1 MSAQKLYTP
10 LVLLL
15 LFLIPGMMF
24 AQNGKLSGTVTDAE
38 TGQPLPGAN
47 IILANTSMGA
57 AANEDGEYTILNIPP
72 GVYNVR
78 ATFIGYARVTIQG
91 LRINADLT
99 TRQNFELQAT
109 GIAGEEVTVV
119 AERPLIQR
127 TATNARRIIDAEEV
141 NSMPVRG
148 VENVAL
154 LQPGIV
160 EQDGNIHI
168 RGSREDEVGYY
179 VEGANVRSFV
189 TGERTSEVIPEAL
202 EEMQIQAGGYTAEYG
217 EANAGIVSMVLRE
230 GSSNYNFTLRGETDQ
245 FTPLYEK
252 TLGTYSYG
260 YQDLVATA
268 GGPIPGLGNNM
279 NFFVAAENERL
290 GDVYRRYF
298 PPFNFV
304 NGETV
309 LASGDTMHLVDSG
322 LRGGKKG
329 ETVDALEWKGGNTP
343 NAWRNQYNLNGV
355 LSFDLQPFKLRLSG
369 THTYYKR
376 RYNDMPILNMLN
388 TDRNPMREYSNS
400 LLTAKLT
407 HFLSPS
413 TFYEFS
419 LSYNGE
425 KSKIYDPYF
434 KDNFWLYSDSLAN
447 QRHGV
452 TFNNATNDPYEYDI
466 YSFPFNRPGQLPFYP
481 NGNNLISFSK
491 FDRQYIG
498 GSFKAAS
505 QIGNHDLRFGGDLRR
520 YLLRNF
526 SSLGGITTGSI
537 MTRLYQEPSLMDD
550 MSEDGE
556 FAKLMRT
563 TASPDNYGYDV
574 FGNET
579 DSGVDR
585 PRKPTVAAA
594 YINDKYEIEQLVFNV
609 GVRYDRFDLD
619 ARQPRNLHDPGF
631 DPNEVTIN
639 PGEWEEVPVRE
650 HFSPRLGFGFPVT
663 NRTVFHLQYGRF
675 VQMPRMNLSY
685 AGSSLSAQIFSGGFF
700 YTNPVGYGFKPEQT
714 TQYEIGF
721 SQQFSNYASFD
732 ATLFYK
738 DIKDQIQVR
747 RIFPE
752 PGTDAAAYDR
762 YVNGDFATT
771 RGLEFRVTLR
781 RINRIRGFINY
792 TFSQAKG
799 TGSYVNQAS
808 ASLDQAT
815 NQITVITP
823 LYFSPIHKGSINL
836 DYRWGVNDGG
846 PILSRL
852 GINVLFDFKSGHPF
866 TLSTGGIGQNDAY
879 QGAILS
885 DRDARN
891 RRPLEPVGSSETP
904 WVFTTNL
911 RVDKTVAVGPVDMNF
926 YVYVQNLFNRKNVF
940 NVYPRTGNAE
950 TDGFLENPDLS
961 GSIIESAG
969 GAGYVALYRA
979 ANLQNRMHYLDPLIG
994 MRGDDLWGTPRQI
1007 RFGVSIEY

>member
-1 MSAQKLYTP
+1 MSAEKLYKS
-10 LVLLL
+10 LVLVL

-24 AQNGKLSGTVTDAE
+24 AQNGKLAGTVTDAE
-38 TGQPLPGAN
+38 TGEPLPGAN
-47 IILANTSMGA
+47 IILVNTSMGA
-57 AANEDGEYTILNIPP
+57 AANDEGQYTILNISP

-78 ATFIGYARVTIQG
+78 ASFIGYATVTIQN
-91 LRINADLT
+91 LRINAELT

-148 VENVAL
+148 VQNVAL

-179 VEGANVRSFV
+179 VEGATVRSFV

-230 GSSNYNFTLRGETDQ
+230 GQSNYNFTLRGETDQ
-245 FTPLYEK
+245 FTPLYEQ

-260 YQDLVATA
+260 YQDIVATA
-268 GGPIPGLGNNM
+268 GGPVPGLGNNIT
-279 NFFVAAENERL
+279 FFLAGENERL
-290 GDVYRRYF
+290 ADVYRRYYE
-298 PPFNFV
+298 PFNFV
-304 NGETV
+304 SGETA
-309 LASGDTMHLVDSG
+309 LATGDTMYLVDSG
-322 LRGGKKG
+322 LRGGTRG
-329 ETVDALEWKGGNTP
+329 DTLDALNWKGGNTP
-343 NAWRNQYNLNGV
+343 NAGRNQYNLNGV
-355 LSFDLQPFKLRLSG
+355 VSFDLQPFKLRLSG
-369 THTYYKR
+369 THTYWKR
-376 RYNDMPILNMLN
+376 RYNNLAVFNVLN
-388 TDRNPMREYSNS
+388 TDRNPVREYQNS
-400 LLTAKLT
+400 LFTAKLT

-419 LSYNGE
+419 VSYNGE
-425 KSKIYDPYF
+425 RSKAYDPVLG
-434 KDNFWLYSDSLAN
+434 DNFWLYADSLEN
-447 QRHGV
+447 KRHGYDYV
-452 TFNNATNDPYEYDI
+452 SQTHDPYDYDI
-466 YSFPFNRPGQLPFYP
+466 YSFPFNRPGELQT
-481 NGNNLISFSK
+481 SFSK
-491 FDRQYIG
+491 YDRQYIG

-505 QIGNHDLRFGGDLRR
+505 QIGDHDLRFGGDFRQ
-520 YLLRNF
+520 YLLRNY

-537 MTRLYQEPSLMDD
+537 LTRLYQDPSLLDD
-550 MSEDGE
+550 TSGDGE
-556 FAKLMRT
+556 FARLMRT
-563 TASPDNYGYDV
+563 AASPDNYGYDV

-579 DSGVDR
+579 DSGIDR
-585 PRKPTVAAA
+585 PRKPTVTAA

-619 ARQPRNLHDPGF
+619 ARQPKNLNDPGF
-631 DPNEVTIN
+631 DPNEVTIK
-639 PGEWEEVPVRE
+639 PEEWEDVPVRQ

-663 NRTVFHLQYGRF
+663 DRTVFHLQYGRF

-685 AGSSLSAQIFSGGFF
+685 AGSSISAQIFSGGFF
-700 YTNPVGYGFKPEQT
+700 YTNPVGYGFKPEST

-738 DIKDQIQVR
+738 DIQDQIQVR
-747 RIFPE
+747 RVFPAV
-752 PGTDAAAYDR
+752 GSDAQAYDR
-762 YVNGDFATT
+762 YINGDFATT
-771 RGLEFRVTLR
+771 RGLEFRLTLR
-781 RINRIRGFINY
+781 RTNRIRGFVNY
-792 TFSQAKG
+792 TFSEAKG

-823 LYFSPIHKGSINL
+823 LYFSPTHKGSVNL
-836 DYRWGVNDGG
+836 DYRWGVDDGG

-852 GINVLFDFKSGHPF
+852 GINLLFDFKSGHPF
-866 TLSTGGIGQNDAY
+866 TLSTGGIGQNDSW

-885 DRDARN
+885 DTDARN
-891 RRPLEPVGSSETP
+891 RRPLEPIGSSETP
-904 WVFTTNL
+904 WFFTTNL

-926 YVYVQNLFNRKNVF
+926 YVYIQNLFNRKNVL

-950 TDGFLENPDLS
+950 TDGFLEDPDLS

-969 GAGYVALYRA
+969 GTGYVALYRA
-979 ANLQNRMHYLDPLIG
+979 INLQNRMHYLGSG